1 MLLMRAEQHKH
12 KDIYTKCLQLIEDDE
27 INAAIEVIHE
37 HDYESD
43 STLCV
48 LLSKCLCPSFP
59 NISLDDEDLEL
70 FDEIPTDLQVLLDAT
85 QDRSDENLDMIIEK
99 YYENKDNLS
108 RNSEEALRLIERAA
122 NLGDEIARCQLLTY
136 YANNI
141 QYLEDNQLIFLFV
154 DLLEKADDA
163 AYELIDFA
171 IDAFKRM
178 SMYESAYFYY
188 LVKKAQTQ
196 IAYDDYEQLS
206 LLQMI
211 SASQRKEVEQDLL
224 IYLKNRLI
232 LNKYSNLL

>member
-1 MLLMRAEQHKH
+1 MNSKIGRMKITDIKPKNRKTNIWLITIIGFILCAGVMVMFIGFPDLLNK
-12 KDIYTKCLQLIEDDE
+12 KQLI
-27 INAAIEVIHE
+27 
-37 HDYESD
+37 
-43 STLCV
+43 
-48 LLSKCLCPSFP
+48 
-59 NISLDDEDLEL
+59 
-70 FDEIPTDLQVLLDAT
+70 
-85 QDRSDENLDMIIEK
+85 
-99 YYENKDNLS
+99 
-108 RNSEEALRLIERAA
+108 
-122 NLGDEIARCQLLTY
+122 
-136 YANNI
+136 NI

-188 LVKKAQTQ
+188 LVKKAHTQ
-196 IAYDDYEQLS
+196 IACDDYEQLS
-206 LLQMI
+206 MLQMI